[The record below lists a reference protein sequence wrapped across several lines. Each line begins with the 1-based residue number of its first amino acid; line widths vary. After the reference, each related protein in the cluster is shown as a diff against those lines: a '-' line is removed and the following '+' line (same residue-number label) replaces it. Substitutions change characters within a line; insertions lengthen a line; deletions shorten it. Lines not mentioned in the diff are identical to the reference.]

1 MLGLF
6 HKLLELKYLA
16 FYFSF
21 KIRNVGLCK
30 YSRPCKI
37 HLLNNFILK
46 ECTYTTSKTRIRISD
61 ALFELT
67 VVVHFYQDFYIFLNQ
82 IKVLGSIVSS
92 TIWSFLPQVN
102 AQAEKFWKIT
112 TIKKYLTFS
121 QKNFFYIFLY
131 FKKRCFLMIS
141 KKSFSY
147 ILEMEFSSLKN
158 KKNLEVT
165 FWAQEMERTH
175 S

>member
-46 ECTYTTSKTRIRISD
+46 ECTYTISKTRIRISD

-102 AQAEKFWKIT
+102 AQAEKFWTKLLLKI
-112 TIKKYLTFS
+112 S
-121 QKNFFYIFLY
+121 YIF
-131 FKKRCFLMIS
+131 S
-141 KKSFSY
+141 KKIFLIFSY
-147 ILEMEFSSLKN
+147 ISRSGAFLWFLKKVFLIFLKWN
-158 KKNLEVT
+158 FLVLRIKKI
-165 FWAQEMERTH
+165 
-175 S
+175 